1 MACFK
6 LVPWNFLGA
15 LDKKNTISLSQD
27 GGGGGVFEQEI
38 EQSSSPSRK

>member
-6 LVPWNFLGA
+6 LVPLNLLEA
-15 LDKKNTISLSQD
+15 LDKKKHHTPQT
-27 GGGGGVFEQEI
+27 GRGGGVIEQEI